1 MDTEVIDPKAD
12 STNLSNVI
20 SGSDQMCSTELLGT
34 SIQDVRNK
42 KKALTLTIQS
52 VWRLMQQ
59 VECEEKAAE
68 KAKDEADF
76 LLKMDALNQE
86 LLEAEETKNMLLRKV
101 HGEKDGL
108 AITMESLYRRV
119 GHKLDVGDKSLDDL
133 NEMRN
138 ALQTC
143 LTTAISNKEY
153 ANKKKQEKEA
163 ALVCKEI
170 HIKKAVDEINR
181 IKQEALENSKMQE
194 LLNHHDHVTSV
205 LNGEISDLYES
216 VKMLK
221 LSRDFWS
228 VENFQVVTKKM

>member
-1 MDTEVIDPKAD
+1 
-12 STNLSNVI
+12 
-20 SGSDQMCSTELLGT
+20 
-34 SIQDVRNK
+34 
-42 KKALTLTIQS
+42 
-52 VWRLMQQ
+52 MQQ

-86 LLEAEETKNMLLRKV
+86 LLKAEETKNMLLRKV

-170 HIKKAVDEINR
+170 QIKKVVDEINR
-181 IKQEALENSKMQE
+181 IKQEALENSKVVME
-194 LLNHHDHVTSV
+194 HSFVAYFIIKILIDNNRLSLFFFLLVTDAGAS
-205 LNGEISDLYES
+205 
-216 VKMLK
+216 
-221 LSRDFWS
+221 
-228 VENFQVVTKKM
+228 